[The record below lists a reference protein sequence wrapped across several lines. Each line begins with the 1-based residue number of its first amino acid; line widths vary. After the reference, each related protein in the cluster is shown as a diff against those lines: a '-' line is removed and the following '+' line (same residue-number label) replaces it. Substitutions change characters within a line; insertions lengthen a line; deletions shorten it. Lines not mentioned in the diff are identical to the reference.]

1 MTTKISFL
9 FASAGGALAVI
20 LGAIAAHGVDVG
32 ADKGLTE
39 NLNIGVEYQM
49 YHCLA
54 LLMVA
59 IVTRKWGSSVTLRV
73 ASGAFIFGILLF
85 SGGLYISA
93 LTSITWIEQLIPLGG
108 VCFIAGWCALFY
120 SCYKSID

>member
-9 FASAGGALAVI
+9 FASVGGAVAVI
-20 LGAIAAHGVDVG
+20 LGAIAAHGVDAGV
-32 ADKGLTE
+32 DKEVTE
-39 NLNIGVEYQM
+39 NLKIGVEYQM

-54 LLMVA
+54 LFMVA
-59 IVTRKWGSSVTLRV
+59 IVTGKWGSNVTLRV
-73 ASGAFIFGILLF
+73 SSYAFIFGILLF

-93 LTSITWIEQLIPLGG
+93 LTSISWIEQLIPVGG
-108 VCFIAGWCALFY
+108 VCFIVGWLALFY